1 MDESFASSYRSERP
15 RTLVVPAEIEHEYRR
30 ATCGPSGYALVK
42 FLCVPSSE
50 LTFHSAAQWP
60 SDLGARYS
68 SQLEEA
74 VKRGVV
80 EAFARGN
87 EPLARV
93 CKVLLVSI
101 GWHNVQSSEAAFQR
115 AATEAL
121 SSLVSNDKLWS
132 TEEA

>member
-1 MDESFASSYRSERP
+1 MGTP
-15 RTLVVPAEIEHEYRR
+15 LEIEHEHRR
-30 ATCGPSGYALVK
+30 ATCGPSSYALVK
-42 FLCVPSSE
+42 FRCEPSSE

-60 SDLGARYS
+60 ADLGIRYS

-80 EAFARGN
+80 EAFARDT

-93 CKVLLVSI
+93 CNVVLIGI

-121 SSLVSNDKLWS
+121 SSLVSNDRLWS
-132 TEEA
+132 VESA

>member
-1 MDESFASSYRSERP
+1 MDESVFANRSERA
-15 RTLVVPAEIEHEYRR
+15 RTLSAPAEIEHEYRR

-42 FLCVPSSE
+42 FRCEPSSE
-50 LTFHSAAQWP
+50 LTFHSAAHWP
-60 SDLGARYS
+60 PDLGTRYS

-80 EAFARGN
+80 EAFARDN

-93 CKVLLVSI
+93 CRVLLVSI

-115 AATEAL
+115 ATTEAL
-121 SSLVSNDKLWS
+121 SSLISNDKLWS
-132 TEEA
+132 TDAS